1 MIEKPD
7 EPSLFIAVIYALSAI
22 TGGLG
27 GCAVWAFSISRAKK
41 RTVFLMAYLIL
52 GFISGLAVAAV
63 FGIVRQWTLHQ
74 VILYSLLSGI
84 VVTIVAFGINFGA
97 GVTLRYKNFE
107 AKFTLRQPNEDRR
120 KNGDHDTE

>member
-27 GCAVWAFSISRAKK
+27 GCAVWAFSVSRAKK
-41 RTVFLMAYLIL
+41 HTVFLLAYLIL

-63 FGIVRQWTLHQ
+63 MAIVREWSLHQ
-74 VILYSLLSGI
+74 VILYSLVSGI
-84 VVTIVAFGINFGA
+84 AVTLVALGINFGA
-97 GVTLRYKNFE
+97 GVTLRYRNFE
-107 AKFTLRQPNEDRR
+107 AKFTLRHPNEDRR
-120 KNGDHDTE
+120 KTDNGGSS